1 MSQEADEK
9 ANEASSVLEN
19 LVREVEEELVNA
31 LSDDVTRRYDR
42 MRGHL
47 LLIVEK
53 MHKIKEGIAELS
65 LTSTRMSKT
74 QGMLTSHYEFLFLLN
89 TVVGPM

>member
-9 ANEASSVLEN
+9 ANEASSVLKN

-31 LSDDVTRRYDR
+31 LSDDETRRYDR

-65 LTSTRMSKT
+65 LASTRMSKT
-74 QGMLTSHYEFLFLLN
+74 QGMLTTNPCFYLIL
-89 TVVGPM
+89 